1 MNASQQIIEA
11 LAMNEPPAL
20 VQSFAQK
27 SGKPVAEIEAL
38 WDKLKAQAKKK
49 GLTGDRVFEF
59 VVGTM
64 KKILKVS

>member
-1 MNASQQIIEA
+1 MNASQEIIES
-11 LAMNEPPAL
+11 LAMNEPGT
-20 VQSFAQK
+20 VVKSFAQK

-59 VVGTM
+59 IVGTM
-64 KKILKVS
+64 KRILKVS